1 MNMHLYTQSS
11 SPNGLRVNVFMKEKG
26 VDIPKTEIDLRAAE
40 NLSDDYLQKN
50 PFGRVPVLELD
61 DGSYLSE
68 SQAICLYLERMHPE
82 PNLFGTTPQE
92 QAEIEMW
99 GRRVELNLLMPV
111 AQAFRNL
118 TGFFKDRETCV
129 AEWGEVSAEVAKSTA
144 KLLDTHLADKTY
156 LLGDRYCVVDMT
168 LAIVL
173 GFAKNVGQDLLVNEN
188 LARFHK
194 DVTSRSAFS

>member
-1 MNMHLYTQSS
+1 MHLFTQSS
-11 SPNGLRVNVFMKEKG
+11 SPNGLRVGVFMKEKG
-26 VDIPKTEIDLRAAE
+26 IDIPKTEVDLRAAE
-40 NLSDDYLQKN
+40 NLEDEYLKKN

-68 SQAICLYLERMHPE
+68 SQAICLYLERLHPE
-82 PNLFGTTPQE
+82 PNLFGATPQE

-99 GRRVELNLLMPV
+99 SRRVELNLLMPV

-118 TGFFKDRETCV
+118 TGYFRDREVCV
-129 AEWGEVSAEVAKSTA
+129 AQWGEVSADTAKGVAK
-144 KLLDTHLADKTY
+144 LFDNHLADNTY
-156 LLGDRYCVVDMT
+156 ILGDRYCIVDMT

-188 LARFHK
+188 LARFHRE
-194 DVTSRSAFS
+194 VTSRPSFS